1 MHNPTPTARKPER
14 RSSGG
19 IAPHSNPAYI
29 RYGLAVVLSA
39 IALGITVAQSELF
52 ERTVY
57 LLFFIAVGI
66 SAWYGGFGPGLLAAL
81 IGLLSADYFIV
92 PPLGSFGPF
101 TAREMVA
108 PVLFVLVAAMLSGFS
123 DSLRAARS
131 RAEARELEAL
141 ELAQQLEE
149 QALELEVQVE
159 ETQTMNVALEEQ
171 ADTAR
176 RAREQAETANT
187 AKMQFLTMMSHELR
201 TPLNAIAGYTE
212 LLALGV
218 HGPVNG
224 QQREDLKRIQD
235 NQKHLL
241 GVINDI

>member
-1 MHNPTPTARKPER
+1 
-14 RSSGG
+14 
-19 IAPHSNPAYI
+19 
-29 RYGLAVVLSA
+29 
-39 IALGITVAQSELF
+39 
-52 ERTVY
+52 
-57 LLFFIAVGI
+57 
-66 SAWYGGFGPGLLAAL
+66 
-81 IGLLSADYFIV
+81 V

-224 QQREDLKRIQD
+224 QQREDLKRIQH

-241 GVINDI
+241 GVINDILNFAKVETGHVQFDVTDVSSACASATRGRNTGRQARSDLRSLRPGQRLPHAHRGRDGVGARHQP